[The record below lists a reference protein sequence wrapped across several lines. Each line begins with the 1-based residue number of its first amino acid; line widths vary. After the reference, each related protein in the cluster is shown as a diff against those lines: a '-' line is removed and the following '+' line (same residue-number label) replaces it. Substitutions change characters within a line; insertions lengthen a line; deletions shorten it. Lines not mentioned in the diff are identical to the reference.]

1 MTSLVQIVA
10 IAVSTALL
18 LLVLELVRRRRLTE
32 EYSFIWIA
40 CTLALLGLSIWRDV
54 LHAIARWL
62 GVFYPPAVL
71 LLVLTAFVFV
81 GLLYFSVTLSRQRA
95 QIERL
100 IEDVAILEARLRD
113 VSGPD
118 PTPGE
123 PGDASANQPGARAV
137 AAREVVTRA
146 ARQGQQAGQ
155 PRDSGRGE
163 SVGEIQAED

>member
-1 MTSLVQIVA
+1 MTSMIQVVA

-18 LLVLELVRRRRLTE
+18 LVVLELVRRRRLTE

-40 CTLALLGLSIWRDV
+40 CALALLGLSIWRDV

-71 LLVLTAFVFV
+71 LLVLIVFVFV
-81 GLLYFSVTLSRQRA
+81 GLLYFSVTMSRQRE

-113 VSGPD
+113 SAGGDVPRE
-118 PTPGE
+118 TPSEG
-123 PGDASANQPGARAV
+123 S
-137 AAREVVTRA
+137 
-146 ARQGQQAGQ
+146 
-155 PRDSGRGE
+155 SGRAPDR
-163 SVGEIQAED
+163 S

>member
-1 MTSLVQIVA
+1 MTSVVQVLA
-10 IAVSTALL
+10 IAVSTTLL
-18 LLVLELVRRRRLTE
+18 LLVLELVRQRRLTE

-71 LLVLTAFVFV
+71 LLVLTVFVFL
-81 GLLYFSVTLSRQRA
+81 GLLYFSVTMSRQRE

-113 VSGPD
+113 TAGRDTTSEAPGGSSAGRSPD
-118 PTPGE
+118 R
-123 PGDASANQPGARAV
+123 S
-137 AAREVVTRA
+137 
-146 ARQGQQAGQ
+146 
-155 PRDSGRGE
+155 
-163 SVGEIQAED
+163 

>member
-1 MTSLVQIVA
+1 MTSTVQIVA

-18 LLVLELVRRRRLTE
+18 LVVLELVRRRRLTE

-40 CTLALLGLSIWRDV
+40 GALALLGLSIWRDV

-71 LLVLTAFVFV
+71 LLVLIVFVFV
-81 GLLYFSVTLSRQRA
+81 GLLYFSVTMSRQRE

-113 VSGPD
+113 SAG
-118 PTPGE
+118 
-123 PGDASANQPGARAV
+123 GDAP
-137 AAREVVTRA
+137 RE
-146 ARQGQQAGQ
+146 ARQEGLPAR
-155 PRDSGRGE
+155 PPDRS
-163 SVGEIQAED
+163 

>member
-1 MTSLVQIVA
+1 MTSMIQVLA

-18 LLVLELVRRRRLTE
+18 LVVLELVRRRRLTE

-40 CTLALLGLSIWRDV
+40 CALALLGLSIWRDV

-71 LLVLTAFVFV
+71 LLVLILFVFV
-81 GLLYFSVTLSRQRA
+81 GLLYFSVTISRQRE

-113 VSGPD
+113 TAGRDRPPAHRAGCPIDPDSGP
-118 PTPGE
+118 
-123 PGDASANQPGARAV
+123 
-137 AAREVVTRA
+137 
-146 ARQGQQAGQ
+146 
-155 PRDSGRGE
+155 
-163 SVGEIQAED
+163 

>member
-18 LLVLELVRRRRLTE
+18 LVVLELVRRRRLTE

-40 CTLALLGLSIWRDV
+40 CALALLGLSIWRDV
-54 LHAIARWL
+54 LHAIARWM

-71 LLVLTAFVFV
+71 LLVLILFVFV
-81 GLLYFSVTLSRQRA
+81 GLLYFSVTMSRQRE

-113 VSGPD
+113 
-118 PTPGE
+118 
-123 PGDASANQPGARAV
+123 SAGATAP
-137 AAREVVTRA
+137 RE
-146 ARQGQQAGQ
+146 RQGEGSAGRI
-155 PRDSGRGE
+155 PDRS
-163 SVGEIQAED
+163 